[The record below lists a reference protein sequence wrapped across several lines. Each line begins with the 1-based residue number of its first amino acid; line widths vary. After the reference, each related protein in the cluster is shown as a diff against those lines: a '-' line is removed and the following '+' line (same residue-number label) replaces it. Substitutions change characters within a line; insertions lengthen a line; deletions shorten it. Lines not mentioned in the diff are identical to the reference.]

1 MPIKRTIQVMAT
13 MTGGILMRG
22 ARIISLGILFL
33 LGSLSAAVARD
44 FRLEEYFAG
53 HTVATGHFGAI
64 NGVSRSF
71 KVDLLGRWNG
81 KVFSLREDF
90 RYADGKKDRKTW
102 RFTKTGPTT
111 YRGTR
116 EDVVGGTEVTVSG
129 QTARFTYLVNLEPK
143 GKANI
148 VRFHDRMVIQP
159 DGSMIN
165 NAWVTKFGFPVAR
178 THVVFTRP
186 K

>member
-1 MPIKRTIQVMAT
+1 MRFART
-13 MTGGILMRG
+13 
-22 ARIISLGILFL
+22 LGITALLLFA
-33 LGSLSAAVARD
+33 SLSAAAARD

-53 HTVATGHFGAI
+53 NTIATGHFGAI

-71 KVDLLGRWNG
+71 KVNLLGRWNG

-90 RYADGKKDRKTW
+90 RYADGEKDRKTW
-102 RFTKTGPTT
+102 RFTKTGQTT

-116 EDVVGGTEVTVSG
+116 EDVVGDTEVTISG
-129 QTARFTYLVNLEPK
+129 QTAHFTYLVNLEPN

-148 VRFHDRMVIQP
+148 VRFHDRMAVQP

-165 NAWVTKFGFPVAR
+165 DALVTKFGFPVAR

>member
-1 MPIKRTIQVMAT
+1 MAQ
-13 MTGGILMRG
+13 
-22 ARIISLGILFL
+22 
-33 LGSLSAAVARD
+33 D
-44 FRLEEYFAG
+44 FRLEKYFAG
-53 HTVATGHFGAI
+53 RTVAAGHFGAI

-71 KVDLLGRWNG
+71 KVELLGRWNG
-81 KVFSLREDF
+81 KLFSLQEDF
-90 RYADGKKDRKTW
+90 LYADGEKDRKTW

-116 EDVVGGTEVTVSG
+116 EDVVGETEVKISG

-148 VRFHDRMVIQP
+148 VRFHDSMVVQP